1 MNVSRRTFLASA
13 ALFALVRPN
22 LLLKE
27 ELSALVTGSSE
38 YYLNRF
44 VYDLPGGGPLR
55 GQAESG
61 RTAAE

>member
-27 ELSALVTGSSE
+27 ELSALAEEPAVEEEGE
-38 YYLNRF
+38 A
-44 VYDLPGGGPLR
+44 VVLR
-55 GQAESG
+55 IAIKFGVF
-61 RTAAE
+61 